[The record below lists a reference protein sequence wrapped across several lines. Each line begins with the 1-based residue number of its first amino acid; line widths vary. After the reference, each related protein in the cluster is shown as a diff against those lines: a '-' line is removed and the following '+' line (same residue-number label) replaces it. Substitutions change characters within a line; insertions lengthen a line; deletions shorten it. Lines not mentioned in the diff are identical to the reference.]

1 MFNSLLQLHTKYIPT
16 SAVLLKNHVI
26 EHSRALCTMV
36 CTACAVLCA
45 TLCTT
50 HVALAQISLE
60 VTVLSGLT
68 KNPIESITVTLSNP
82 AIGFKAQAVSNAQGK
97 IRFTGLSTAGVYML
111 SSEPTEE
118 FRAASL
124 SNIMLRTSFERSVNL
139 VLTPTK
145 ESKIGAVSV
154 EGSRSV
160 AQINTINA
168 EVSSTLSR
176 RDIESIPIEA
186 RDMTRVLFRFPN
198 VAPAT
203 GFYPENPN
211 VSINGVNSLYTNYM
225 IDGLD
230 NNEQFL
236 GGQRFAIPAGFTQD
250 ITVLTNN
257 YSTEFG
263 RSGNGIVNMTTRSG
277 SNNFSGEG
285 FYVFR
290 PGRFLGDTADYLQRD
305 LTGNLVRDNF
315 MRHQAGFGLGG
326 AIARDR
332 AFFYVNAEYTR
343 DFKTNGLN
351 VPQLG
356 ASGTIPGA
364 NTFLYLSAKVD
375 YLWSDVLKSAL
386 RVNVG
391 QVNIQRQ
398 GGGLDGGVT
407 FPSAGNSQDRNSLN
421 IALNNVYASG
431 NITAELNA
439 QYSTFRWNYGRANNP
454 NSPQVVVYD
463 STNQVVAVLGHPG
476 YIFDNNQSTLH
487 IQPKISIQVD
497 NHRLK
502 LGGEVLSTDHSLF
515 GGGNVNGN
523 YQVRLTGAQQRALIA
538 RGLGTTLQPSDLPSD
553 VRVIDYSVEL
563 QPKSYGANQTIYSV
577 CAEDLWSVSSSLNI
591 TFGLRYDYDNLSQG
605 ASMQGDI
612 SNIAPRFS
620 FNYKLDERS
629 VVRGGAGI
637 FYDKIVYAIYSD
649 ALQQST
655 TSEGFRRQLQQLK
668 DKGILPASADIS
680 RMTFD
685 GNASAYLDGS
695 RTPLRYLQAPSG
707 EVLQA
712 QRAGISFG
720 ERRILNPNGYQ
731 NPMTQQY
738 TLGYQYQFNNKFLFY
753 ADLIHTRTDNLYFTR
768 DLNAPASY
776 PINPSNVV
784 VRTQAQADAT
794 RPVQPLAGG
803 ALRGITVTETAG
815 QGRFYAATLNI
826 VKERADD
833 AYSFRVSYT
842 LSRSE
847 NNTDDINFRAQDAN
861 RFDAE
866 WGPSINDRT
875 HLINAFG
882 AYHFGEAFAVNLA
895 VLVQS
900 GQPINFI
907 PDATKYGTTDLN
919 GDGQA
924 FGDAYVGNSDRA
936 PGESRNSGRLPWSS
950 VIDLGLQYN
959 IVWEG
964 SGHIEIRADIFNV
977 LNTANLSGFSNNAT
991 QSNQIQVGGQ
1001 PFQSKSFSPP
1011 RQFQFGV
1018 RYVF

>member
-1 MFNSLLQLHTKYIPT
+1 M
-16 SAVLLKNHVI
+16 
-26 EHSRALCTMV
+26 
-36 CTACAVLCA
+36 
-45 TLCTT
+45 
-50 HVALAQISLE
+50 AQVSLE
-60 VTVLSGLT
+60 ITVLNGTDKSPVVNT
-68 KNPIESITVTLSNP
+68 PVMLSNTD
-82 AIGFKAQAVSNAQGK
+82 IGFKAQLQSNAQGK
-97 IRFTGLSTAGVYML
+97 VRFTGLSTAGKYTV
-111 SSEPTEE
+111 SAEATDN
-118 FRAASL
+118 FRAAKIT
-124 SNIMLRTSFERSVNL
+124 NIVLRTSFERSVNL

-145 ESKIGAVSV
+145 EASLDAVSV
-154 EGSRSV
+154 ESSRSV
-160 AQINTINA
+160 AQINTVNA

-176 RDIESIPIEA
+176 RELEQIPIEA

-277 SNNFSGEG
+277 SNDLTGEA
-285 FYVFR
+285 FYMYR
-290 PGRFLGDTADYLQRD
+290 PGRFLGDSADYLQRD
-305 LTGNLVRDNF
+305 LTGNLVRDGF

-326 AIARDR
+326 ALVRDK
-332 AFFYVNAEYTR
+332 AFFYVNAEYIH
-343 DFKTNGLN
+343 DLKSNALN

-356 ASGTIPGA
+356 VSGTVPA
-364 NTFLYLSAKVD
+364 TNTFLYISGKLD
-375 YLWSDVLKSAL
+375 YLWSDAFKSAL

-391 QVNIQRQ
+391 QVNVQRA

-421 IALNNVYASG
+421 IALTNVYASG
-431 NITAELNA
+431 NLSAELNA
-439 QYSTFRWNYGRANNP
+439 QYSTFRWNYGRANNL

-476 YIFDNNQSTLH
+476 YVFDSQQATLH
-487 IQPKISIQVD
+487 IQPKVSIQAD

-502 LGGEVLSTDHSLF
+502 FGGEIVSTDHGLF

-538 RGLGTTLQPSDLPSD
+538 SGRGTALLPTDLPAD
-553 VRVIDYSVEL
+553 VRVIDYNVEL
-563 QPKSYGANQTIYSV
+563 QPRSYGANQTIFSV
-577 CAEDLWSVSSSLNI
+577 YAEDLWSVSSDLNI
-591 TFGLRYDYDNLSQG
+591 TLGLRYDCDNLSQG
-605 ASMQGDI
+605 AATQGDLN
-612 SNIAPRFS
+612 NIAPRFS
-620 FNYKLDERS
+620 FNYKLNERS
-629 VVRGGAGI
+629 VIRGGAGI

-655 TSEGFRRQLQQLK
+655 TSDGFKRQLQQLK
-668 DKGILPASADIS
+668 DKGILPANADIS
-680 RMTFD
+680 RMTFE
-685 GNASAYLDGS
+685 GNAVAFLDGS
-695 RTPLRYLQAPSG
+695 RTPIRFLQAPNG
-707 EVLQA
+707 AALQE
-712 QRAGISFG
+712 QRGGLSFG

-738 TLGYQYQFNNKFLFY
+738 TLGYQYQLSDKWLFFT
-753 ADLIHTRTDNLYFTR
+753 DFIHTRTDNLYFTR
-768 DLNAPASY
+768 DLNAPAAY
-776 PINPSNVV
+776 PIDPNNVV

-794 RPVQPLAGG
+794 RPVQPVAGG
-803 ALRGITVTETAG
+803 AVRGITVTETAG
-815 QGRFYAATLNI
+815 QGRFYAASLNLL
-826 VKERADD
+826 KDKGDD

-882 AYHFGEAFAVNLA
+882 TYFFGEAFAVNLA
-895 VLVQS
+895 ILAQS

-907 PDATKYGTTDLN
+907 PDARRYGTTDLN

-936 PGESRNSGRLPWSS
+936 PGESRNSGRLAWSS

-959 IVWEG
+959 LALGGTGRV
-964 SGHIEIRADIFNV
+964 EIRADVFNV
-977 LNTANLSGFSNNAT
+977 LNTANVSGFSNNAT
-991 QSNQIQVGGQ
+991 QSNQIQVGGTA
-1001 PFQSKSFSPP
+1001 FQAKSFSPP